1 MAKRKKKSGSSLT
14 ANSRFENDNVPI
26 EGAEPLR
33 GDWSHYGKRRNT
45 GTYTVGV
52 NSVTGIPDGS
62 DPQVLEGYE
71 KEILKRKKFKQ
82 PLSVVKNSLKPGK
95 YGNPGITDKTV
106 RKASALAK
114 SEMAKIR
121 KEESSGLSGS
131 VFGVRR
137 KIETYT
143 PNAKI
148 DELTIER
155 KKREAYKAERKK
167 LQKLHKER
175 AAEYGAHVKTGRAGE
190 CDGVWVSWVTSNNC
204 FYSHVETKAALA
216 DDLKQLFTYVSKRPD
231 EYFVL
236 NAVDWYGHTFIPVAM
251 EDRLLVEVMKLADVD
266 ELPLDIIENLAE
278 FIKNNPDDG
287 VHSMLR
293 FDGM

>member
-1 MAKRKKKSGSSLT
+1 MAKRKKKSGSSFT

-62 DPQVLEGYE
+62 DPQVLKMFE
-71 KEILKRKKFKQ
+71 KKILKRKAFKQ
-82 PLSVVKNSLKPGK
+82 PLSVVKNSPKPGK

-155 KKREAYKAERKK
+155 QKREAYKAERKK

-175 AAEYGAHVKTGRAGE
+175 AVEYGAHVKADRAGE

-216 DDLKQLFTYVSKRPD
+216 DDLKQLFTYAAKHPD
-231 EYFVL
+231 EYLVL
-236 NAVDWYGHTFIPVAM
+236 DAVDWYGHTFIPPAM
-251 EDRLLVEVMKLADVD
+251 EDRLLLEIMNLADME
-266 ELPLDIIENLAE
+266 ELPLDIIEKLAE
-278 FIKNNPDDG
+278 FIKDRPNDSE
-287 VHSMLR
+287 HYMLR